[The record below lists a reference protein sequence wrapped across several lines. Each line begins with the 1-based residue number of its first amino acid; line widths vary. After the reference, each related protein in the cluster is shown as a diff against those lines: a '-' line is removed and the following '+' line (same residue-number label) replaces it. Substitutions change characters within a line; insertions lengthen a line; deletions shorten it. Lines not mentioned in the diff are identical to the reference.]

1 MSSIFSARRAAWE
14 KSRDAGSNTAA
25 KQTIFVRVMGTP
37 SLTRKVRQG
46 ADPLGRGCFTQLEN
60 PGPRPQY
67 TAAKQTIFV
76 RVMGTPSLTR
86 KVRQAAYPLV
96 RGCLTELEIAARRPL
111 QAEKMPFARSAWRF
125 RLPISLA
132 GAWRHEQLMPPT
144 AGASRC
150 PPAQSPRTSRYGHRW

>member
-14 KSRDAGSNTAA
+14 KSRDAGS
-25 KQTIFVRVMGTP
+25 
-37 SLTRKVRQG
+37 S
-46 ADPLGRGCFTQLEN
+46 
-60 PGPRPQY
+60 

-96 RGCLTELEIAARRPL
+96 RGCLTELETATRRPL
-111 QAEKMPFARSAWRF
+111 QAEKMPFARGSAWRF
-125 RLPISLA
+125 RPPISLA

-144 AGASRC
+144 AGASRY
-150 PPAQSPRTSRYGHRW
+150 PPAQSPRTSRYGHRWRSEEHTSELQSRQYLVCRLL